1 MRHFVGQPSDEK
13 ASGNLVVDSV
23 SKSVSVSFNNINDP
37 ENFIP
42 HKIGT
47 NFIQDTPIADISDFH
62 VIGGANFLKT
72 TPKAND
78 VFSLSAIM
86 N

>member
-13 ASGNLVVDSV
+13 ASGSLVVDSV
-23 SKSVSVSFNNINDP
+23 SNSVSVSFDNLNDP
-37 ENFIP
+37 ENLIL

-47 NFIQDTPIADISDFH
+47 NFIQNTPIADISDFH